1 LTYDGKSIG
10 IVFNQRVKEA
20 ERLASALAE
29 RLRARIQTWS
39 CPAVEVDA
47 HAGEARNTGFIVTV
61 GGDGTILRAVRL
73 AAPHGI
79 PLLGINLGRLGF
91 MTELK
96 AEEALDRVPE
106 FLEGAGRVEERA
118 MLQAEVLTERTR
130 QETAGSDRAGRPV
143 FHALNDV
150 VVGRGAV
157 SRLVRI
163 RAKVDG
169 VDLAAYRAD
178 AVIVA
183 TATGSTGYNLAA
195 GGPILQPQS
204 PNILLNPVAP
214 HLGIGTALVF
224 LPDTTIELVAESEG
238 QCMASID
245 GYVDMALSPQDSVR
259 VTRSPYVARF
269 LRLNPPTHYYA
280 TLIQR
285 LGLVWG
291 LEGYRTTY

>member
-1 LTYDGKSIG
+1 MTYDGKAIG
-10 IVFNQRVKEA
+10 IVFNQRVKQAVE
-20 ERLASALAE
+20 LASALVE
-29 RLRARIQTWS
+29 RLGARSQTWS
-39 CPAVEVDA
+39 CPAVDVDA
-47 HAGEARNTGFIVTV
+47 HAGEARSTGLIITV

-96 AEEALDRVPE
+96 AEEALARVPE
-106 FLEGAGRVEERA
+106 FLDGAGRVEERT
-118 MLQAEVLTERTR
+118 MLQAEVLTERMR
-130 QETAGSDRAGRPV
+130 QEPLREERPGRLL

-157 SRLVRI
+157 SRLVHI

-178 AVIVA
+178 AVIVS

-224 LPDTTIELVAESEG
+224 LPDTVIELVAESEG
-238 QCMASID
+238 QCTVSID

-269 LRLNPPTHYYA
+269 LRLNPQSHYYA

-291 LEGYRTTY
+291 LEGYRTSY